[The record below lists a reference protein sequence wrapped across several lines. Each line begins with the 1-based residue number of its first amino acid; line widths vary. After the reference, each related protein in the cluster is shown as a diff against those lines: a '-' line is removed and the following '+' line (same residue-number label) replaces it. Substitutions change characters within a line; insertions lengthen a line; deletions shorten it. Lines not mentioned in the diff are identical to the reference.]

1 MSHNSKH
8 LYAIRKR
15 DEQLVFIDD
24 VLNGKKC
31 NCICSK
37 CKDPLVAKNGGKIY
51 VHHFAH
57 SADTECTGESL
68 AHLKAKEIIKMKK
81 YLWLPTLN
89 EDKKVEFD
97 NVDDEALIGD
107 SNFRVDLICKADNK
121 SIIVEIVVTHD
132 IDSFKS
138 IYLKSHKV
146 NTLIIDLSR
155 ELENDEYNKL
165 PDDFSDIVLKTAHRY
180 WFYNEKVDKNRKDR
194 AKRWRKK
201 QESLQRKNNAAF
213 EKQIKLEKE
222 KGKKEGR
229 IVKEWNQ
236 ELEKQIKLEKEKRK
250 EEEFNVYLKELK
262 KIRKEEYRNGLQNF
276 KKENTERINELI
288 EVSKNNPGYTE
299 NLVDDFINKN
309 YGYGK
314 DIKIIERINGLINNG
329 GLYGE

>member
-1 MSHNSKH
+1 
-8 LYAIRKR
+8 
-15 DEQLVFIDD
+15 
-24 VLNGKKC
+24 
-31 NCICSK
+31 
-37 CKDPLVAKNGGKIY
+37 
-51 VHHFAH
+51 
-57 SADTECTGESL
+57 
-68 AHLKAKEIIKMKK
+68 
-81 YLWLPTLN
+81 
-89 EDKKVEFD
+89 
-97 NVDDEALIGD
+97 
-107 SNFRVDLICKADNK
+107 
-121 SIIVEIVVTHD
+121 
-132 IDSFKS
+132 
-138 IYLKSHKV
+138 
-146 NTLIIDLSR
+146 
-155 ELENDEYNKL
+155 
-165 PDDFSDIVLKTAHRY
+165 
-180 WFYNEKVDKNRKDR
+180 
-194 AKRWRKK
+194 
-201 QESLQRKNNAAF
+201 
-213 EKQIKLEKE
+213 LEKE